1 MGTFYL
7 PLFVNLHM
15 ARTKKVTSESI
26 EKQIENLGQRIRKL
40 RVKKGYTNY
49 EFFAYENK
57 VGRSQYAKYEKGTD
71 MHFSSILKIIEA
83 HGITI
88 KEFFGDGFD

>member
-1 MGTFYL
+1 
-7 PLFVNLHM
+7 M

-26 EKQIENLGQRIRKL
+26 DTQLGNLGLRIREL
-40 RVKKGYTNY
+40 RLKKGYTNY

-83 HGITI
+83 HGMTVR
-88 KEFFGDGFD
+88 EFFSEGFDRPKSQ